1 MSENDTIPLEERAER
16 LIDYWRRKKPEGKL
30 PGRGHID
37 PTEIPGLLPHIGLI
51 DVIGSGLDFRYRLLG
66 THLNQ
71 VFGEDFTGT
80 KVSESKVG
88 TYGDFLADLYRSVLS
103 ANGPIISDSIFEF
116 REKNHLKIR
125 RILLPLARDGKEV
138 DMILFMNIFRT
149 RNDSEVIA
157 ARYRRGMG
165 ALFDQYQL
173 SASTELSRRPL

>member
-1 MSENDTIPLEERAER
+1 MSDNNTIPLEERAEK
-16 LIDYWRRKKPEGKL
+16 LIDYWRGKKPGGKL

-37 PTEIPGLLPHIGLI
+37 PTEIPDLLPHIGLI
-51 DVIGSGLDFRYRLLG
+51 DVIGSGSDFRYRLVG

-80 KVSESKVG
+80 NVSETKIG
-88 TYGDFLADLYRSVLS
+88 AYGDFLTDLYRSVLS
-103 ANGPIISDSIFEF
+103 ANGPIVSDSIFEF

-157 ARYRRGMG
+157 ARYRRGMD